1 MTVVPRAWSIFLA
14 KMLDVGLP
22 NELPDSWIKE
32 VKEQVPFEDTPYLL
46 WDRGEKVAV
55 QMLKNPEIAKKII
68 DYSNSLIELSNEKFI
83 PNLNKS

>member
-14 KMLDVGLP
+14 KMLDVELP
-22 NELPDSWIKE
+22 NALPDNWIKE

-46 WDRGEKVAV
+46 WDRGEKVEV

-68 DYSNSLIELSNEKFI
+68 DYSNSLIEHSDEKYL
-83 PNLNKS
+83 PNLIRS